1 MLKKRQKIYFVLI
14 FLFIS
19 LSVYFV
25 RMLGDIEK
33 YVSLSDLN
41 NIKLNMDKE
50 KKEINRYKDLIED
63 LDKKINLRV
72 QAIEEGE
79 DIEKVIFDEVMYYK
93 EVAGLTKVRGPG
105 VVVLVNDAER
115 DLVQN
120 ENPNN
125 LIVHDADIQ
134 MIVEDLFKAGAEAV
148 SVNGQRVIYNYT
160 KIICNGPTIRI
171 NDEVFAQPFIIK
183 AIGNR
188 DYLSGAI
195 NAPGSYGNML
205 RQWGIFVE
213 VNTSISMT
221 IQEFSSPMYLKY
233 SEVLKN

>member
-1 MLKKRQKIYFVLI
+1 MLEDV
-14 FLFIS
+14 
-19 LSVYFV
+19 
-25 RMLGDIEK
+25 EK
-33 YVSLSDLN
+33 YVSLSDLKN
-41 NIKLNMDKE
+41 MKINIDKE
-50 KKEINRYKDLIED
+50 KEEIKRYKELISEID
-63 LDKKINLRV
+63 EKINVRLD
-72 QAIEEGE
+72 AINEGENIEEVLRQE
-79 DIEKVIFDEVMYYK
+79 IDYYK

-105 VVVLVNDAER
+105 VVVLINDAER
-115 DLVQN
+115 ELIQN

-134 MIVEDLFKAGAEAV
+134 MIVEDLFNAGAEAI

-160 KIICNGPTIRI
+160 KIVCNGPTIRI
-171 NDEVFAQPFIIK
+171 NDEVFAQPFIVK

-188 DYLSGAI
+188 DYLNGAI

-221 IQEFSSPMYLKY
+221 IPEFKSPIYNRY
-233 SEVLKN
+233 SKVLEE

>member
-1 MLKKRQKIYFVLI
+1 MLSKRQLIYFVLF
-14 FLFIS
+14 FLLIT

-25 RMLGDIEK
+25 RMLEDVEK
-33 YVSLSDLN
+33 YVSLSDLSN
-41 NIKLNMDKE
+41 LKTNIDKE
-50 KKEINRYKDLIED
+50 KEEIKRYKTLIEE
-63 LDKKINLRV
+63 LDEKVNARL
-72 QAIEEGE
+72 QAINEGE
-79 DIEKVIFDEVMYYK
+79 NIEQVLRQEIDYYR

-105 VVVLVNDAER
+105 VVVLINDAER
-115 DLVQN
+115 ELIHN

-134 MIVEDLFKAGAEAV
+134 MIVEDLFNAGAEAI

-160 KIICNGPTIRI
+160 KIVCNGPTIRI
-171 NDEVFAQPFIIK
+171 NDEVFAQPFIVK

-188 DYLSGAI
+188 DYLNSAI

-221 IQEFSSPMYLKY
+221 IPEFKSPIYNRY
-233 SEVLKN
+233 SKVLEE